1 MLYCNDS
8 GSNDGSVETAN
19 LILNY
24 VKALAWPAVALFVV
38 LRYQSHIG
46 ALIPRIKSLSTPA
59 GSVEF
64 AEEARALLDQAE
76 AATNVTVPASTRR
89 GALRRLEHAAGVLD
103 GGKILWVDDH
113 PENNTPLIELFRATG
128 MEVDTALSTDEA
140 LINLRRHSYDIILS
154 DIGRTGDPQ
163 AGITLL
169 DELDQLGIDTPVVLY
184 TAWYDDTTGT
194 PRRAFAV
201 TEVPDEVVHYV
212 IDLMERV
219 KLS

>member
-1 MLYCNDS
+1 M
-8 GSNDGSVETAN
+8 ETAN

-24 VKALAWPAVALFVV
+24 IRALVWPAVVLFVV
-38 LRYQSHIG
+38 WRYQSHIG
-46 ALIPRIKSLSTPA
+46 SLIPRIKSLSTPA

-64 AEEARALLDQAE
+64 TEARVLLDQAT
-76 AATNVTVPASTRR
+76 AAANVTVRASTRR
-89 GALRRLEHAAGVLD
+89 GALRRLEHAAEVLE

-113 PENNTPLIELFRATG
+113 PEQNTALIELFRTTG

-140 LINLRRHSYDIILS
+140 LMDLRRHSYDIILS
-154 DIGRTGDPQ
+154 DIGRAGDPQ

-169 DELDQLGIDTPVVLY
+169 DELEQLGIDTPAVLF
-184 TAWYDDTTGT
+184 TAWFDDTTGS

-212 IDLMERV
+212 IDLMERAR
-219 KLS
+219 LS